1 MRGRMRSFTMGRK
14 MAQPAKQKTLLDF
27 VEASP
32 QQRIAEVRAKK
43 REEDL
48 ILAAIELIEAHP
60 GCFTKEELAER
71 LGVSVAVAVYVA
83 NKLIEVDMLEKRIR
97 FEGEEG
103 RLVYCAKRG
112 APP

>member
-1 MRGRMRSFTMGRK
+1 MGRK
-14 MAQPAKQKTLLDF
+14 MAQPAKQKTLFDF

-32 QQRIAEVRAKK
+32 QRQVAGGRAKR

-71 LGVSVAVAVYVA
+71 LGASVATAVLIA

-103 RLVYCAKRG
+103 RLVYCAKRK
-112 APP
+112 AVP

>member
-1 MRGRMRSFTMGRK
+1 MGK
-14 MAQPAKQKTLLDF
+14 KVVQSAKQKTLFDF
-27 VEASP
+27 AETSP
-32 QQRIAEVRAKK
+32 QRQVAEGRAKR

-48 ILAAIELIEAHP
+48 ILAAIELLERHP
-60 GCFTKEELAER
+60 GCFTKEELAAM
-71 LGVSVAVAVYVA
+71 LGVSVATAVLIA
-83 NKLIEVDMLEKRIR
+83 NKLIEVDVLEKRIR

>member
-1 MRGRMRSFTMGRK
+1 MGRK
-14 MAQPAKQKTLLDF
+14 VAQPAKQKTLFDF
-27 VEASP
+27 VEAGP
-32 QQRIAEVRAKK
+32 QQRIAEVRAKR

-103 RLVYCAKRG
+103 RLAYCAKRK
-112 APP
+112 AVP